1 MEEKQSG
8 RYAGW
13 MKKGIIAECILVVL
27 LSVLTWGKREEE
39 AMERTVGDGIL
50 SIENDYIKWVDF
62 TVSYEALC
70 KAYEW
75 DVETHDTEHAVSWVD
90 LLAYTAAKTGG
101 QFDKSALKTMEKA
114 AAKLSEGE
122 CTMEELTEDL
132 KYYPYYKEA
141 YDAAIGGLVGEYWE
155 ANADYEGDSR
165 GTGKDE
171 RGADRTNVTAA
182 GPDTASGDR
191 TLGPDTVQDSVQGQ
205 IENGAY
211 VKKYGLKGYF
221 PLARGF
227 DYTHFDDFGVGRSY
241 GYQRKHL
248 GHDMMGLVGT
258 PIMAIESGVVE
269 ALNRADAVA
278 QIRQS
283 CEVVLSLREVPKGA
297 GRERMSHFHRI
308 RAKSLALVC
317 QQFAIILKA
326 GLPLVQAVDL
336 VAGQTEDKA
345 LGSLLRQVSED
356 VSNGWSLSYSLAQ
369 RGEGQLPITFR
380 ESVRAGEESGDLTA
394 SFRRMADYF
403 QRMEKT
409 RQSVMGALTYPAFV
423 ILVAV
428 VVVSIIMG
436 YAVPTFTRMFENMSV
451 ELPWITVVLIAVS
464 HFFQKYVLVILGLL
478 ALGLLGLRMY
488 ALTEKGGTALSR
500 LQLGLPVIGEIV
512 RMSGA
517 SQFCHT
523 MSTLLTA
530 GMPILQS
537 IEIAGRAISNQCIS
551 QEILD
556 TLPGVE
562 GGRSLGECMG
572 YSQEL
577 PPMLVQM
584 TAVGEATGSMEATL
598 QVLAEY
604 YDNEVDV
611 RIKRALA
618 LLEPAIILVLAVF
631 VVFILL
637 AVYLPLFGMSAAI

>member
-1 MEEKQSG
+1 MPTYK
-8 RYAGW
+8 
-13 MKKGIIAECILVVL
+13 
-27 LSVLTWGKREEE
+27 
-39 AMERTVGDGIL
+39 
-50 SIENDYIKWVDF
+50 
-62 TVSYEALC
+62 YEA
-70 KAYEW
+70 AY
-75 DVETHDTEHAVSWVD
+75 S
-90 LLAYTAAKTGG
+90 
-101 QFDKSALKTMEKA
+101 S
-114 AAKLSEGE
+114 GE
-122 CTMEELTEDL
+122 R
-132 KYYPYYKEA
+132 
-141 YDAAIGGLVGEYWE
+141 V
-155 ANADYEGDSR
+155 N
-165 GTGKDE
+165 
-171 RGADRTNVTAA
+171 
-182 GPDTASGDR
+182 
-191 TLGPDTVQDSVQGQ
+191 
-205 IENGAY
+205 
-211 VKKYGLKGYF
+211 
-221 PLARGF
+221 
-227 DYTHFDDFGVGRSY
+227 
-241 GYQRKHL
+241 
-248 GHDMMGLVGT
+248 
-258 PIMAIESGVVE
+258 GVVE
-269 ALNRADAVA
+269 AVSQTAAVA

-283 CEVVLSLREVPKGA
+283 CEVVLSLKEVPRAAVRDPLARFQKI
-297 GRERMSHFHRI
+297 S
-308 RAKSLALVC
+308 AKSLALTC

>member
-1 MEEKQSG
+1 MP
-8 RYAGW
+8 
-13 MKKGIIAECILVVL
+13 
-27 LSVLTWGKREEE
+27 T
-39 AMERTVGDGIL
+39 
-50 SIENDYIKWVDF
+50 
-62 TVSYEALC
+62 
-70 KAYEW
+70 
-75 DVETHDTEHAVSWVD
+75 
-90 LLAYTAAKTGG
+90 
-101 QFDKSALKTMEKA
+101 
-114 AAKLSEGE
+114 
-122 CTMEELTEDL
+122 
-132 KYYPYYKEA
+132 YK
-141 YDAAIGGLVGEYWE
+141 
-155 ANADYEGDSR
+155 YEG
-165 GTGKDE
+165 
-171 RGADRTNVTAA
+171 AY
-182 GPDTASGDR
+182 ASGEK
-191 TLGPDTVQDSVQGQ
+191 V
-205 IENGAY
+205 
-211 VKKYGLKGYF
+211 
-221 PLARGF
+221 
-227 DYTHFDDFGVGRSY
+227 
-241 GYQRKHL
+241 
-248 GHDMMGLVGT
+248 
-258 PIMAIESGVVE
+258 SGVVE
-269 ALNRADAVA
+269 AVSQTDAVN

-283 CEVVLSLREVPKGA
+283 CEIVLSIREVPKA
-297 GRERMSHFHRI
+297 AARDPLSKLQKI
-308 RAKSLALVC
+308 NAKSLSLTC

-369 RGEGQLPITFR
+369 RGEGRLPITFR

-436 YAVPTFTRMFENMSV
+436 YAVPTFTRMFESMSV

-604 YDNEVDV
+604 YDNEVEV